1 MNPSCM
7 AKSSSTRVDVIHIR
21 KCYLRASMNKLV
33 PVSQKGQVVIPA
45 ALRKKHK
52 IGRAVVIAEADG
64 KITIE
69 PAQSMEESFGAG
81 GDAMLEVAR
90 EISKERRREVES
102 ERP

>member
-1 MNPSCM
+1 MNPSM
-7 AKSSSTRVDVIHIR
+7 AKLGSTSADVIHIR
-21 KCYLRASMNKLV
+21 RCYPRVFMSKLV

-52 IGRAVVIAEADG
+52 IGRTVVIAEADG

-69 PAQSMEESFGAG
+69 PSMSMEESFGAD

-90 EISKERRREVES
+90 EISMERRREVES
-102 ERP
+102 ERR

>member
-1 MNPSCM
+1 M
-7 AKSSSTRVDVIHIR
+7 ST
-21 KCYLRASMNKLV
+21 LV
-33 PVSQKGQVVIPA
+33 PVSKKGQVVIPA

-52 IGRAVVIAEADG
+52 IGRTVVIAEAEG

-69 PAQSMEESFGAG
+69 PSRSMEESFGAG
-81 GDAMLEVAR
+81 GESMREAAR

>member
-1 MNPSCM
+1 MS
-7 AKSSSTRVDVIHIR
+7 
-21 KCYLRASMNKLV
+21 KLV

-52 IGRAVVIAEADG
+52 IGRPVVIAEADG

-69 PAQSMEESFGAG
+69 PAQSMESFGAG
-81 GDAMLEVAR
+81 GDAMLEAAR

>member
-1 MNPSCM
+1 
-7 AKSSSTRVDVIHIR
+7 VF
-21 KCYLRASMNKLV
+21 MNKLV

-52 IGRAVVIAEADG
+52 IGRAVFIEEVDG

-69 PAQSMEESFGAG
+69 PSQSMDESFGAD

-90 EISKERRREVES
+90 EVSRERRREVES

>member
-1 MNPSCM
+1 
-7 AKSSSTRVDVIHIR
+7 
-21 KCYLRASMNKLV
+21 MNKLV

-52 IGRAVVIAEADG
+52 IGRAVIIEEVDG

-69 PAQSMEESFGAG
+69 PSQLMEESFGAG

-90 EISKERRREVES
+90 EISRDRRREVES

>member
-1 MNPSCM
+1 MD
-7 AKSSSTRVDVIHIR
+7 R
-21 KCYLRASMNKLV
+21 LV

-45 ALRKKHK
+45 ELRKKHK
-52 IGRAVVIAEADG
+52 IGRAVVIAEVDG

-69 PAQSMEESFGAG
+69 PSRSMEESFGAG

-90 EISKERRREVES
+90 EISRERRREVES

>member
-1 MNPSCM
+1 MS
-7 AKSSSTRVDVIHIR
+7 
-21 KCYLRASMNKLV
+21 KLV

-45 ALRKKHK
+45 ELRKKHK
-52 IGRAVVIAEADG
+52 IGRAVIIAEVNG

-69 PAQSMEESFGAG
+69 PSQSMEESFGID

-90 EISKERRREVES
+90 EISTERRLEVES

>member
-1 MNPSCM
+1 M
-7 AKSSSTRVDVIHIR
+7 RR
-21 KCYLRASMNKLV
+21 LV

-52 IGRAVVIAEADG
+52 IGRAVVITEVGG

-69 PAQSMEESFGAG
+69 PSQSMEESFGADG
-81 GDAMLEVAR
+81 GAMLEVAR

>member
-1 MNPSCM
+1 
-7 AKSSSTRVDVIHIR
+7 
-21 KCYLRASMNKLV
+21 MNKLV
-33 PVSQKGQVVIPA
+33 PVSQKGQVAIPA

-52 IGRAVVIAEADG
+52 IGQTVVIAETDG

-69 PAQSMEESFGAG
+69 PSQSMEESFGAG